1 MYMLTFNLLGLDNDI
16 TSLMILIA
24 IIVIASIAQA
34 GINRQYNI
42 YSGFPVQ
49 NRWTGEQAAQAFL
62 NANGI
67 YDVVILPTSGVLSD
81 HYNPSTKV
89 IKLSSDVFKTSSIS
103 SVAIACHETGHA
115 IQHKDK
121 YPFLVFRNTIIPIV
135 NFSGSV
141 SWILIVIGLIFYSWD
156 FMLAGLIC
164 FGVIAVFQLI
174 TLPVEINA
182 SRRAIAF
189 LDGALTIE
197 ENEGATKVL
206 KAAAFT
212 YIASL
217 LTSLLQIVR
226 FLTIF
231 NGRGRRN

>member
-1 MYMLTFNLLGLDNDI
+1 MLTFNLLGFDTDI
-16 TSLMILIA
+16 YSLMIMVA
-24 IIVIASIAQA
+24 IIVIASIAQM

-42 YSGFPVQ
+42 YSSFPVQ
-49 NRWTGEQAAQAFL
+49 NRWTGEQAARAFL

-67 YDVVILPTSGVLSD
+67 YDVVILPTDGVLSD

-89 IKLSSDVFKTSSIS
+89 IKLSSDVFKNSSIS
-103 SVAIACHETGHA
+103 SVAIACHEAGHA
-115 IQHKDK
+115 IQHKEK

-135 NFSGSV
+135 NFSSSV
-141 SWILIVIGLIFYSWD
+141 SWILIVIGLLFYSWN

-164 FGVIAVFQLI
+164 FGVIAVFQLV

-182 SRRAIAF
+182 SRRAIDF
-189 LDGALTIE
+189 LGGVLTME
-197 ENEGATKVL
+197 ENDGATKVL

-217 LTSLLQIVR
+217 LTSLLQIMR
-226 FLTIF
+226 FLLLF
-231 NGRGRRN
+231 SGRGRRN